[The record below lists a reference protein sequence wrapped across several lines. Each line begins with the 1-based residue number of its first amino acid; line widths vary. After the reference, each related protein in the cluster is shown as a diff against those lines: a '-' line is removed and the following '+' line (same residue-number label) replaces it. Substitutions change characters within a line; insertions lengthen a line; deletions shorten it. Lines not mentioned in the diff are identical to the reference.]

1 MEDIERIEERLANIR
16 GVKPILG
23 ALRMIALGSWQAALK
38 QRRAV
43 QAYGAELLAMLP
55 ALLPHVPTPGRTS
68 REFSVDGV
76 GNRTPRRLALVV
88 GSERGLC
95 GRFNTAVFEF
105 AQDHLHRAPAAE
117 VQLLGRRLQRVW
129 TQSMWTQEQR
139 PFTWAGALPFT
150 TAPPYA
156 LAHALT
162 TRWLAQYEA
171 YAIDAVHVIYN
182 RYRGT
187 GLYET
192 AVWRMLPPRLPR
204 LPSGARA
211 AWPPPI
217 IETAPPA
224 LYAQIIQQWAAC
236 ALFGILLESAAAEQ
250 AARYQLMESATQ
262 NAERLIA
269 ELTASVQVARQQ
281 TITREML
288 ELAAGAGLI
297 GVLE

>member
-55 ALLPHVPTPGRTS
+55 ALLPHVRASGGGRAGPAGET
-68 REFSVDGV
+68 GA
-76 GNRTPRRLALVV
+76 PRRLALVV

-105 AQDHLHRAPAAE
+105 AQDHLQRAPAAE

-129 TQSMWTQEQR
+129 TQAMWTQEQR

-297 GVLE
+297 GVME

>member
-55 ALLPHVPTPGRTS
+55 ALLPHVRASGGGRAGKDAEE
-68 REFSVDGV
+68 RA
-76 GNRTPRRLALVV
+76 PRRLVLVV

-105 AQDHLHRAPAAE
+105 AQADLQNAPAAE
-117 VQLLGRRLQRVW
+117 VQLLGRRLERVW
-129 TQSMWTQEQR
+129 AQAQR

-156 LAHALT
+156 LAHELT

-171 YAIDAVHVIYN
+171 HAIDAVHVIYN

-204 LPSGARA
+204 LPSGARP

-297 GVLE
+297 EVLE